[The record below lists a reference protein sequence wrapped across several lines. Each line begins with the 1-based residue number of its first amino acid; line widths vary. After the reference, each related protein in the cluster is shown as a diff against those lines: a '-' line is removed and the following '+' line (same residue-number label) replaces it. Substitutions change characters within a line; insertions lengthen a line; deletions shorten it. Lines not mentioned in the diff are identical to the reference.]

1 MSEPPKYFVYLL
13 ASERNQLR
21 YVGITDNVN
30 RRLEVHNSG
39 GSSFTAP
46 HRPWRL
52 VVAVEFPTELR
63 ARQFERYLK
72 TGSGRAFAKRH
83 FV

>member
-1 MSEPPKYFVYLL
+1 MPGTSKRFVYLIR
-13 ASERNQLR
+13 SERDAR
-21 YVGITDNVN
+21 PYVGVTCNVPQ
-30 RRLEVHNSG
+30 RLATHNSG

-52 VVAVEFPTELR
+52 VVALEFANEQSALN
-63 ARQFERYLK
+63 FETYLK
-72 TGSGRAFAKRH
+72 SGSGRAFAKRH